1 MRKIEK
7 QPQIDQTGKVILI
20 DGRGTLRPVLRQ
32 AVNFGAVTVFCY
44 CFSDVSC
51 SVASGGKADLA
62 RVPFKDPCLKS
73 HSGLFQCASLSR
85 HDPVFSAGK
94 RRTVTRYHHPSRTE
108 DGRFRAGLDDVII
121 MPLVLVTLAAS
132 KFLRF
137 IFLILMR
144 LLDYAFPLA
153 MQLVWLPLF
162 AANVLGNGLVAV
174 INGALRVLPLSK
186 TKRRRWSVSIR
197 WNWSRLRR
205 RISYRAFEHAV
216 HIVFESG
223 MAWVFRTC
231 RHLTPNAA
239 LLVILGAVLW
249 LPISF
254 VAATAMHAVLFAKV
268 TSWPAWMQLLHPL
281 ATVIAK
287 SKLLVLPVY
296 PAAWPQ
302 AKKHPFVQVV
312 FENYEAIKSLYLVKK
327 VGFRYRQAGIAGIAA
342 ADSLERTAGL
352 TSAMRW
358 MRKAHVAQ
366 HFGVEKPTQE
376 LRSFFARWSIKFSA
390 EYYEAKERQAAS
402 HPQFHH

>member
-1 MRKIEK
+1 MSAFGTK
-7 QPQIDQTGKVILI
+7 QTSI
-20 DGRGTLRPVLRQ
+20 
-32 AVNFGAVTVFCY
+32 C
-44 CFSDVSC
+44 
-51 SVASGGKADLA
+51 VASMFALEVKRAFIGPEG
-62 RVPFKDPCLKS
+62 F
-73 HSGLFQCASLSR
+73 FQCASLSR
-85 HDPVFSAGK
+85 HDPVSSAGNGC
-94 RRTVTRYHHPSRTE
+94 TVTRYHHPLWIE

-121 MPLVLVTLAAS
+121 IPLVFVTLAAN
-132 KFLRF
+132 KILRF

-162 AANVLGNGLVAV
+162 AANVLGNGLVAI

-186 TKRRRWSVSIR
+186 TKRRKWSVSIR
-197 WNWSRLRR
+197 RNWSWLRR

-231 RHLTPNAA
+231 RHLTPSTA
-239 LLVILGAVLW
+239 LLVILGAALW

-254 VAATAMHAVLFAKV
+254 GAATAMHAVLFTKV

-287 SKLLVLPVY
+287 SKLLALPVY

-312 FENYEAIKSLYLVKK
+312 FENYKAIKSLYLVKK
-327 VGFRYRQAGIAGIAA
+327 LGFRYRQAGIAGTAA
-342 ADSLERTAGL
+342 ADKLERTAGL

-358 MRKAHVAQ
+358 MRKAHVAK
-366 HFGVEKPTQE
+366 HFGVETPTRE
-376 LRSFFARWSIKFSA
+376 LRSFFSRWSIKFSA
-390 EYYEAKERQAAS
+390 EYYEVKEREAAAHQLS
-402 HPQFHH
+402 HH